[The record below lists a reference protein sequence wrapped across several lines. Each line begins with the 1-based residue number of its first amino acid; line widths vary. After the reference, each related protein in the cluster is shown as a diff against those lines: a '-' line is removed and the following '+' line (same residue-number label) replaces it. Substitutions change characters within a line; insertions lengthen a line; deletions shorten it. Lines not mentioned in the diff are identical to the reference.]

1 MQDEYSADLDAI
13 NIFLKNSDLLA
24 KRPSFLKERIHLLTS
39 SKHKEITLRNCKKH
53 KHVIKRLFTELA
65 DVRWLAD
72 DLKWDKIGEKN
83 LQDFISKRME
93 VDENDAVSFFLRQL
107 QTRN

>member
-1 MQDEYSADLDAI
+1 MQDGYSADLDAI

-39 SKHKEITLRNCKKH
+39 SKHKEITLRNYKKH
-53 KHVIKRLFTELA
+53 KHVIKRLLTELA

-83 LQDFISKRME
+83 LEDFISKRME